1 MEMLEFSMDIDERK
15 NISQL
20 KNDISTVLK
29 QKELQYINDE

>member
-1 MEMLEFSMDIDERK
+1 MLEFSMDIDERK